1 MKSRILKQVHRL
13 GAGLSS
19 PYLKSLMEETSLSEK
34 ELRRRAARARTAILH
49 DYSRFSILTNDTFF
63 QRILRGFIKE
73 LGIDNKV
80 PIVGLAKRLE
90 EVFYPGDPVPYY
102 LSRTGEPL
110 KVVCHIRDEAH
121 RFAIT
126 YHKSLRDKA
135 IRESVLDEVTGIG
148 EAKKMKLLKK
158 FRSVYGIARAS
169 AGEIAA
175 AAGVNGTV
183 AAEVLKA
190 VSQLTRK
197 GD

>member
-1 MKSRILKQVHRL
+1 
-13 GAGLSS
+13 
-19 PYLKSLMEETSLSEK
+19 
-34 ELRRRAARARTAILH
+34 
-49 DYSRFSILTNDTFF
+49 
-63 QRILRGFIKE
+63 
-73 LGIDNKV
+73 LGISDI
-80 PIVGLAKRLE
+80 PTIGLAESQETIVLDDGRDDINLERDSQALMVITRL
-90 EVFYPGDPVPYY
+90 
-102 LSRTGEPL
+102 
-110 KVVCHIRDEAH
+110 RDEAH